1 MNVFIKSK
9 VVDAVNSCKNK
20 PVKIDVFK
28 LMYLT
33 NQTLIEIIRVPTA
46 TNYY

>member
-1 MNVFIKSK
+1 MNVFIKSE
-9 VVDAVNSCKNK
+9 VVEAANSCKNK
-20 PVKIDVFK
+20 PVKVDVFK

-33 NQTLIEIIRVPTA
+33 NQILIEIIRVPTA